1 MLASTAAS
9 LRPPLRRFRGGGA
22 FPFGTSHGG
31 LCGANVLFPRPRQR
45 ALACRAD
52 LQQDAPF
59 AAAIGACVLASLVL
73 PPPRPRGEDGEEAEE
88 GGEFGATDTRMAVMG
103 IISFLP
109 YFNWLS
115 WIFAWLDSGRR
126 RYLVYAAVY
135 LAPYLR
141 WLVILDPEIPISVA
155 FVILWRISW
164 FCVMYWFTLGFPLTN
179 LSLSSDESWL
189 PIASIFICIL
199 HIQLEAGIRSG
210 DIESFNFVK
219 RAWKLIFPSPAKEK
233 DGHHGNKTDS
243 IGMGDRRN
251 RRIPSA
257 HESRE
262 RLRNSDIFK
271 RKLDEPNEEKQNKSD
286 WD

>member
-1 MLASTAAS
+1 MLASIAAS
-9 LRPPLRRFRGGGA
+9 PRPPLRRFPRVASPVSPSYGGIGGA
-22 FPFGTSHGG
+22 NP
-31 LCGANVLFPRPRQR
+31 LFPRARRR

-59 AAAIGACVLASLVL
+59 AAAIGACVLASLSL
-73 PPPRPRGEDGEEAEE
+73 PPPRPRGEEGEEEE
-88 GGEFGATDTRMAVMG
+88 EEEVFGATDTRMAVMG

-141 WLVILDPEIPISVA
+141 TNFILSP
-155 FVILWRISW
+155 
-164 FCVMYWFTLGFPLTN
+164 
-179 LSLSSDESWL
+179 DESWL

-210 DIESFNFVK
+210 DIKSFEFVE
-219 RAWKLIFPSPAKEK
+219 RAWNLIFPSAAKEK
-233 DGHHGNKTDS
+233 DGHHGNKRDS
-243 IGMGDRRN
+243 IGTGNRHN
-251 RRIPSA
+251 RRIPTA

-262 RLRNSDIFK
+262 TLRNSDIFK
-271 RKLDEPNEEKQNKSD
+271 RKLDGPNDEKQK
-286 WD
+286 

>member
-1 MLASTAAS
+1 LPTPVCLLALPTLLCSPQRQPPMLASTAAS
-9 LRPPLRRFRGGGA
+9 LRPPLRRIRDGA
-22 FPFGTSHGG
+22 FPSRASHGTTRG
-31 LCGANVLFPRPRQR
+31 INPLFPRTRR
-45 ALACRAD
+45 AALACRAD

-73 PPPRPRGEDGEEAEE
+73 PPPRPRGEEDEELEE
-88 GGEFGATDTRMAVMG
+88 GGVFGTTDTRMAVMG

-141 WLVILDPEIPISVA
+141 A
-155 FVILWRISW
+155 
-164 FCVMYWFTLGFPLTN
+164 N
-179 LSLSSDESWL
+179 LSLSPDESWL

-210 DIESFNFVK
+210 DIESFNFIE
-219 RAWKLIFPSPAKEK
+219 RAWKLIFPSAAKEY
-233 DGHHGNKTDS
+233 DAHHRNKRDS
-243 IGMGDRRN
+243 IGMVDRHN

-271 RKLDEPNEEKQNKSD
+271 RKLDEPNEEKQKKSD
-286 WD
+286 WN

>member
-1 MLASTAAS
+1 MPLEGGKDCSHQPCWPACLLAPAPLYSMSLSLATPTPMLASTAAS
-9 LRPPLRRFRGGGA
+9 LRPPLRRLRGGGA
-22 FPFGTSHGG
+22 YPSGASRGG
-31 LCGANVLFPRPRQR
+31 ICGANPLFPRPRRR

-73 PPPRPRGEDGEEAEE
+73 PPPTPRGEAREEVEEDGD
-88 GGEFGATDTRMAVMG
+88 FGATDTRMGVMG

-141 WLVILDPEIPISVA
+141 A
-155 FVILWRISW
+155 
-164 FCVMYWFTLGFPLTN
+164 N
-179 LSLSSDESWL
+179 LSMSPDESWL

-210 DIESFNFVK
+210 DIESFNLIE
-219 RAWKLIFPSPAKEK
+219 RAWKLVFPSSVKEK
-233 DGHHGNKTDS
+233 DGPHGNRRDS
-243 IGMGDRRN
+243 IGMV
-251 RRIPSA
+251 RIKELHILGSWNLCSA
-257 HESRE
+257 
-262 RLRNSDIFK
+262 
-271 RKLDEPNEEKQNKSD
+271 KL
-286 WD
+286 

>member
-9 LRPPLRRFRGGGA
+9 LRPPLRRLRGGGA
-22 FPFGTSHGG
+22 SSGGVCHGAVP
-31 LCGANVLFPRPRQR
+31 LLPRPRRR

-73 PPPRPRGEDGEEAEE
+73 PPPRPRGEAVEEAEE

-141 WLVILDPEIPISVA
+141 SVCELPCKHSMQA
-155 FVILWRISW
+155 ASFFLKC
-164 FCVMYWFTLGFPLTN
+164 FLPL
-179 LSLSSDESWL
+179 
-189 PIASIFICIL
+189 
-199 HIQLEAGIRSG
+199 QLEAGIRSG
-210 DIESFNFVK
+210 DIESFNFVE

-233 DGHHGNKTDS
+233 DGHHGNKRDS
-243 IGMGDRRN
+243 IGMGDRHN

-286 WD
+286 WN

>member
-9 LRPPLRRFRGGGA
+9 LPPPLRRSPRGA
-22 FPFGTSHGG
+22 FPLSSSHGG
-31 LCGANVLFPRPRQR
+31 SGGAKPLLPRPRR
-45 ALACRAD
+45 RTLACRAE

-59 AAAIGACVLASLVL
+59 AAAIGACVLASLTL
-73 PPPRPRGEDGEEAEE
+73 PPPRARGEAGEEEE
-88 GGEFGATDTRMAVMG
+88 EEGEFGATDTRMAVMG

-115 WIFAWLDSGRR
+115 WVFAWLDSGRR

-141 WLVILDPEIPISVA
+141 
-155 FVILWRISW
+155 
-164 FCVMYWFTLGFPLTN
+164 TN
-179 LSLSSDESWL
+179 LSLSPEDSWL
-189 PIASIFICIL
+189 PIASIFIGIL

-210 DIESFNFVK
+210 DIESFKFVE
-219 RAWKLIFPSPAKEK
+219 RAWKLIFPSAAKEK
-233 DGHHGNKTDS
+233 DARHGNKRDS
-243 IGMGDRRN
+243 IGTGHRHN

-271 RKLDEPNEEKQNKSD
+271 RKLDEPIDEKQNKSD

>member
-1 MLASTAAS
+1 MTALPLAPPTPMLAATTAS
-9 LRPPLRRFRGGGA
+9 LRPPIRSFPRVASQPGA
-22 FPFGTSHGG
+22 SHGG
-31 LCGANVLFPRPRQR
+31 ACGANPLLPRRRRR
-45 ALACRAD
+45 ALVCRAD

-73 PPPRPRGEDGEEAEE
+73 PPPRSRGEAGDEVEDE
-88 GGEFGATDTRMAVMG
+88 GEFGATDTRMAVMG

-141 WLVILDPEIPISVA
+141 
-155 FVILWRISW
+155 
-164 FCVMYWFTLGFPLTN
+164 TN
-179 LSLSSDESWL
+179 LSLSPDESWL
-189 PIASIFICIL
+189 PVASIFICIL
-199 HIQLEAGIRSG
+199 HIQLEASIRSG
-210 DIESFNFVK
+210 DIESFKFIQRTWN
-219 RAWKLIFPSPAKEK
+219 LIFPSAAKEK
-233 DGHHGNKTDS
+233 DVHHGNNRGS
-243 IGMGDRRN
+243 IGMDDRHN
-251 RRIPSA
+251 RRIPTA

-271 RKLDEPNEEKQNKSD
+271 RKLDDPSDEKQKKSD
-286 WD
+286 WN

>member
-9 LRPPLRRFRGGGA
+9 LRPPLRRVPCGA
-22 FPFGTSHGG
+22 LPPSGDSHGAAG
-31 LCGANVLFPRPRQR
+31 WVSPLRVRPRRR

-59 AAAIGACVLASLVL
+59 AAAIGACVLASLAL
-73 PPPRPRGEDGEEAEE
+73 PPPRVRGDAAEE
-88 GGEFGATDTRMAVMG
+88 EEEEEEGLFGATDTMVAVMG

-141 WLVILDPEIPISVA
+141 
-155 FVILWRISW
+155 
-164 FCVMYWFTLGFPLTN
+164 TN
-179 LSLSSDESWL
+179 LSLSPEESWL

-199 HIQLEAGIRSG
+199 HIQLEASIRSG
-210 DIESFNFVK
+210 DIESFNLLESA
-219 RAWKLIFPSPAKEK
+219 RKLIFPSAVKEK
-233 DGHHGNKTDS
+233 DVHHGNRRDS
-243 IGMGDRRN
+243 IGTGRREN

-271 RKLDEPNEEKQNKSD
+271 RKLDDPIDEKRNKSD

>member
-1 MLASTAAS
+1 MLASTAAA
-9 LRPPLRRFRGGGA
+9 LRPPLRRVRGGA
-22 FPFGTSHGG
+22 FPSGASHGG
-31 LCGANVLFPRPRQR
+31 TRGAIPLFPRPRRR

-73 PPPRPRGEDGEEAEE
+73 PPPRPRGEEGEEVEE

-141 WLVILDPEIPISVA
+141 A
-155 FVILWRISW
+155 
-164 FCVMYWFTLGFPLTN
+164 N
-179 LSLSSDESWL
+179 LSLSPDESWL

-199 HIQLEAGIRSG
+199 HIQKQASG
-210 DIESFNFVK
+210 VAILKVSNSSRESFPVPLKRRMATVETREIQLEWEIDTIGEYHQRMNLEKGFAIQISSRGSLMSPTRRSKISQIGTENNIAPVLLYFPDSPESFLGKMHVFVAS
-219 RAWKLIFPSPAKEK
+219 RSYSP
-233 DGHHGNKTDS
+233 N
-243 IGMGDRRN
+243 
-251 RRIPSA
+251 
-257 HESRE
+257 
-262 RLRNSDIFK
+262 
-271 RKLDEPNEEKQNKSD
+271 
-286 WD
+286 

>member
-9 LRPPLRRFRGGGA
+9 LRPPLRRLRGGGA
-22 FPFGTSHGG
+22 LPFGAHRGG
-31 LCGANVLFPRPRQR
+31 MCAADPLFPRPMRR

-73 PPPRPRGEDGEEAEE
+73 PPPRPRGEAGEEAEE

-141 WLVILDPEIPISVA
+141 
-155 FVILWRISW
+155 
-164 FCVMYWFTLGFPLTN
+164 TN
-179 LSLSSDESWL
+179 LSLSPDESWL

-199 HIQLEAGIRSG
+199 HIQLEAGIMSG
-210 DIESFNFVK
+210 DIESFTFVE
-219 RAWKLIFPSPAKEK
+219 RAWKLIFPSPAKKK
-233 DGHHGNKTDS
+233 DDHHGNKKDS
-243 IGMGDRRN
+243 IGMGARHD

-271 RKLDEPNEEKQNKSD
+271 RKLDEPNEEKQK
-286 WD
+286 

>member
-1 MLASTAAS
+1 MLASTAAA
-9 LRPPLRRFRGGGA
+9 LRPPLRRVRGGA
-22 FPFGTSHGG
+22 FPSGASHGG
-31 LCGANVLFPRPRQR
+31 TRGAIPLFPRPRRR

-73 PPPRPRGEDGEEAEE
+73 PPPRPRGEEGEEVEE

-141 WLVILDPEIPISVA
+141 A
-155 FVILWRISW
+155 
-164 FCVMYWFTLGFPLTN
+164 N
-179 LSLSSDESWL
+179 LSLSPDESWL

-210 DIESFNFVK
+210 DIESFKFIE
-219 RAWKLIFPSPAKEK
+219 RIFPSAAKEK
-233 DGHHGNKTDS
+233 DGHRGNKRDS
-243 IGMGDRRN
+243 IGMGDRHN

-286 WD
+286 WN

>member
-1 MLASTAAS
+1 MLTCTAPS
-9 LRPPLRRFRGGGA
+9 LRPPHRRIWG
-22 FPFGTSHGG
+22 GTSHGTTRK
-31 LCGANVLFPRPRQR
+31 AIPLFPRPRR
-45 ALACRAD
+45 AAVACRAD

-59 AAAIGACVLASLVL
+59 AAAIGSCVLASLVL
-73 PPPRPRGEDGEEAEE
+73 PPPKPRGEEGEDVED

-141 WLVILDPEIPISVA
+141 A
-155 FVILWRISW
+155 
-164 FCVMYWFTLGFPLTN
+164 N
-179 LSLSSDESWL
+179 LSLSPDESWL
-189 PIASIFICIL
+189 PIASIFVCIL

-210 DIESFNFVK
+210 DIESFNFIE
-219 RAWKLIFPSPAKEK
+219 RAWKLIFPRAAKEK
-233 DGHHGNKTDS
+233 DGHHRNKRDS
-243 IGMGDRRN
+243 IGMGDRHN

-271 RKLDEPNEEKQNKSD
+271 RKLDEPNEEKQKKSD
-286 WD
+286 WN

>member
-9 LRPPLRRFRGGGA
+9 LRPPLRRIRGGA
-22 FPFGTSHGG
+22 SPLAASRAVI
-31 LCGANVLFPRPRQR
+31 CGANPLFPRTRR
-45 ALACRAD
+45 RTLACRAD

-59 AAAIGACVLASLVL
+59 AAAIGACVLSSLVL
-73 PPPRPRGEDGEEAEE
+73 PPPRPRGEAGEEVDEE
-88 GGEFGATDTRMAVMG
+88 GELGATDTRMAVMG

-141 WLVILDPEIPISVA
+141 
-155 FVILWRISW
+155 
-164 FCVMYWFTLGFPLTN
+164 TN
-179 LSLSSDESWL
+179 LSLSPDESWL

-210 DIESFNFVK
+210 DIESFNFME
-219 RAWKLIFPSPAKEK
+219 RARKLIFPSAAKEK
-233 DGHHGNKTDS
+233 DGRRGNKRDS
-243 IGMGDRRN
+243 IGMGDRDN

-271 RKLDEPNEEKQNKSD
+271 RKLDEPSEDKQNKSD
-286 WD
+286 WN

>member
-1 MLASTAAS
+1 MFLNQALLNTTTSMLAATTAS
-9 LRPPLRRFRGGGA
+9 LRPPIRSFPRVASHPGA
-22 FPFGTSHGG
+22 SHGG
-31 LCGANVLFPRPRQR
+31 ACGANPLLTRRRRR
-45 ALACRAD
+45 ALVCRAD

-73 PPPRPRGEDGEEAEE
+73 PPPRSRGEAGDEVEDE
-88 GGEFGATDTRMAVMG
+88 GEFGATDTRMAVMG

-141 WLVILDPEIPISVA
+141 
-155 FVILWRISW
+155 
-164 FCVMYWFTLGFPLTN
+164 TN
-179 LSLSSDESWL
+179 LSLSPDESWL
-189 PIASIFICIL
+189 PVASIFICIL
-199 HIQLEAGIRSG
+199 HIQLEASIRSG
-210 DIESFNFVK
+210 DIESFKFIQ
-219 RAWKLIFPSPAKEK
+219 RAWNLVFPRAAKEK
-233 DGHHGNKTDS
+233 DAHHGNKRDS
-243 IGMGDRRN
+243 IGMGDRHN
-251 RRIPSA
+251 RRIPTA

-271 RKLDEPNEEKQNKSD
+271 RKLDDPNDEKQKKSD
-286 WD
+286 WN

>member
-1 MLASTAAS
+1 MLAATAAS
-9 LRPPLRRFRGGGA
+9 LRPPLRRFPRVACPLGA
-22 FPFGTSHGG
+22 SHGG
-31 LCGANVLFPRPRQR
+31 ARGANPLLPWRRRR

-73 PPPRPRGEDGEEAEE
+73 PPPRPRGEAGEELEEE
-88 GGEFGATDTRMAVMG
+88 GEFGFGATDTRMAVMG

-141 WLVILDPEIPISVA
+141 
-155 FVILWRISW
+155 
-164 FCVMYWFTLGFPLTN
+164 TN
-179 LSLSSDESWL
+179 LSLSPDESWL

-199 HIQLEAGIRSG
+199 HIQLEAGIRNG
-210 DIESFNFVK
+210 DIESFKFIE
-219 RAWKLIFPSPAKEK
+219 RAWKLISPPAAKEK
-233 DGHHGNKTDS
+233 DDHHGNKRGS
-243 IGMGDRRN
+243 IGMGDRHN
-251 RRIPSA
+251 RRIPTA

-262 RLRNSDIFK
+262 RLRNSEIFK
-271 RKLDEPNEEKQNKSD
+271 RKLDDPNDEKQKK
-286 WD
+286 